1 MGRLTSELTT
11 PTTRIQGN
19 AVWEILV
26 FVLNSVLF
34 VLIGLQLPLIVDGLD
49 EGALGE
55 LIAQGTLI
63 AGAVMLIR
71 LMWVF
76 PFTYGPRF
84 LFRKFRGDDP
94 YVPWQETLLIA
105 WTGMRGA
112 VTLAAAL
119 AVPLSID
126 GGGAFPERDEI
137 IFLAFCVIMGTLVIQ
152 GLTLP
157 LLIHFLGVDDTNPQ
171 LEREENKAR
180 NRVVSAAIE
189 RVDELVVEEWVR
201 DETAERVRQ
210 LYDYR
215 RRRFTARFDEDGTES
230 DGIEERSENYQ
241 RLVRELL
248 DVQRATLVQLRNEG
262 VINDDIM
269 RRIERELDL
278 EDSRLEI

>member
-1 MGRLTSELTT
+1 
-11 PTTRIQGN
+11 
-19 AVWEILV
+19 
-26 FVLNSVLF
+26 
-34 VLIGLQLPLIVDGLD
+34 
-49 EGALGE
+49 
-55 LIAQGTLI
+55 
-63 AGAVMLIR
+63 
-71 LMWVF
+71 
-76 PFTYGPRF
+76 
-84 LFRKFRGDDP
+84 
-94 YVPWQETLLIA
+94 
-105 WTGMRGA
+105 MRGA

-119 AVPLSID
+119 AVPLTID
-126 GGGAFPERDEI
+126 GGDAFPERDEI
-137 IFLAFCVIMGTLVIQ
+137 IFLAFSAIMGTLLVQ

-157 LLIHFLGVDDTNPQ
+157 LLIHFLGVDDTDAQ
-171 LEREENKAR
+171 LVREENKAR
-180 NRVVSAAIE
+180 IKVVTAAIE

-248 DVQRATLVQLRNEG
+248 DVQRSTLIQLRNDG
-262 VINDDIM
+262 FINDDIM